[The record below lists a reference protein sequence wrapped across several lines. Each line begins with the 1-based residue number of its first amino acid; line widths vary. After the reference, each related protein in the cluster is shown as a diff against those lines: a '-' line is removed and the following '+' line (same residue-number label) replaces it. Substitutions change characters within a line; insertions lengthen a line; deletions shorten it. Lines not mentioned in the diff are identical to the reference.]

1 MKMPFI
7 LGSALVALALYGG
20 LVGVNYLNFGEI
32 DLILPTAKLIGGV
45 WAGLAVLSLIVSW
58 FIKESHKKTSDMPI
72 DLDREF
78 GNSNDDS

>member
-1 MKMPFI
+1 MKIPFI
-7 LGSALVALALYGG
+7 LVSAVVALVLYGG

-32 DLILPTAKLIGGV
+32 DLILPEARIIGGI

-58 FIKESHKKTSDMPI
+58 FIKESHKKTGEMAI

-78 GNSNDDS
+78 GNSDKNS